1 MSIFSKLI
9 SNQYYFNGNGYVR
22 DGLIFMFDG
31 IWNAGRNKHDA
42 NAQFIMNLVDGKK
55 YPLHDFAN
63 KYSYN
68 NNNCLTLKSLD
79 NDNFVTEF
87 QLKETALTVEILFS
101 ISTDNVEELKPF
113 FLISNITVLTRL
125 NGSTNRIAILST
137 RYKENDYSKLQQYS
151 YMYNISKIQP
161 TLQTFTISKSSL
173 FGETASVYINGN
185 LSYPPDSLWYNT
197 SYTETSESPESF
209 DVKFRSL
216 PNGKDVYIYA
226 IRVYNRK
233 LSDNEINA
241 NASLDYS
248 RFNTVS

>member
-9 SNQYYFNGNGYVR
+9 ANQYYFNGNGYVR

-55 YPLHDFAN
+55 YPLHNFVN

-68 NNNCLTLKSLD
+68 NNNCLTLKSLN
-79 NDNFVTEF
+79 NDDFVTEL

-113 FLISNITVLTRL
+113 FIISNNTFVTRL
-125 NGSTNRIAILST
+125 NKSKSRIAIVST
-137 RYKENDYSKLQQYS
+137 RYKEDDYSKLQQYS
-151 YMYNISKIQP
+151 FMYNISKIQP
-161 TLQTFTISKSSL
+161 ALKTFAMSKSSL
-173 FGETASVYINGN
+173 FATTPSVYINGV
-185 LSYPPDSLWYNT
+185 SIYPPDALWYDS
-197 SYTETSESPESF
+197 SYTETSESPETF
-209 DVKFRSL
+209 DIKFRSL

-226 IRVYNRK
+226 IRAYNRQ
-233 LSDNEINA
+233 LSDDEISA
-241 NASLDYS
+241 NALLDNN
-248 RFNTVS
+248 RFNIV

>member
-125 NGSTNRIAILST
+125 NGSNNRIAILST
-137 RYKENDYSKLQQYS
+137 KYKQDDHSKLQQYS
-151 YMYNISKIQP
+151 YMYNISRIQP
-161 TLQTFTISKSSL
+161 LLKTFTMTKNTL
-173 FGETASVYINGN
+173 FSESVDVRMNGAVI
-185 LSYPPDSLWYNT
+185 YPPDAQWYDS

-209 DVKFRSL
+209 DVQFRSL

-233 LSDNEINA
+233 LLDNEISA